1 MQSEPH
7 TAGRMIRRIARF
19 FGGYRFEAL
28 AIVIGLLAYVAP
40 TQPVMAHELRPT
52 VVTATVPQDG
62 QIRFDIR
69 INLEALIAG
78 ISPEHKDT
86 DESVNS
92 GAYKE
97 LRAMSPEELS
107 TRFNAFSSGWLDR
120 ITVKADGLAVE
131 LGIEDAQI
139 PDVGDTAVSRTS
151 RIVLNGQLP
160 PKAET
165 FTWTYPGAFGS
176 SVLRAM
182 DENGQLVSIGW
193 FRNGEQSPPV
203 AVYGAESQSTLDMF
217 LSYVVI
223 GFEHIV
229 PKGLDHILFVL
240 GLYLLSPALR
250 PLLYQVTAFTV
261 AHSITLA
268 LALYGVV
275 QLPGSIVEPLIALSI
290 VYVAVE
296 NLATSR
302 LSPWRPAIVFV
313 FGLLHGLGFA
323 GVLQEVGLP
332 RDDYA
337 IGLVAF
343 NIGVEGGQLAVIAAA
358 WLCTGLWFAA
368 HPWYRSRIVWPGSV
382 CIAAIGLYWTVE
394 RVVGA

>member
-1 MQSEPH
+1 MQSEAH
-7 TAGRMIRRIARF
+7 SAGLAVPRIARF
-19 FGGYRFEAL
+19 FGCCRIGAL
-28 AIVIGLLAYVAP
+28 AIIIGLAAFFLPV
-40 TQPVMAHELRPT
+40 QPAAAHEMRPT
-52 VVTATVPQDG
+52 VVTATVSQDR
-62 QIRFDIR
+62 QIRFDMR

-86 DESVNS
+86 DDSVNS
-92 GAYKE
+92 GAYDQ
-97 LRAMSPEELS
+97 LRALPPEELS
-107 TRFNAFSSGWLDR
+107 KRFDAYSPGWVDR
-120 ITVKADGLAVE
+120 IAVE
-131 LGIEDAQI
+131 AGGGGVTLGIEATQI

-151 RIVLNGQLP
+151 RIVLKGQLP
-160 PKAET
+160 PDAET

-176 SVLRAM
+176 SVLRAT
-182 DENGQLVSIGW
+182 DETGQLISIGW
-193 FRNGEQSPPV
+193 FRDGEKSPPV
-203 AVYGAESQSTLDMF
+203 AVHGAESQGKLDVF
-217 LSYVVI
+217 LSYIVI

-302 LSPWRPAIVFV
+302 LSPWRPAIVFA

-332 RDDYA
+332 RADYA

-368 HPWYRSRIVWPGSV
+368 RPWYRTRIVWPASI
-382 CIAAIGLYWTVE
+382 CIAAIGLYWTIE
-394 RVVGA
+394 RVAGA